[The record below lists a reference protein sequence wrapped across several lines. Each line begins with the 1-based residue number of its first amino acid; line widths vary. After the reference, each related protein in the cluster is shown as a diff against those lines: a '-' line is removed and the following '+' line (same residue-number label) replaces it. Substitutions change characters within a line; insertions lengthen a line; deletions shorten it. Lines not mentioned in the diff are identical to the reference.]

1 MPGKDFRFSE
11 GQVHSHL
18 HEFYSFSHPLLIYYL
33 VGLIVGLLDRWLLQV
48 CNGSI
53 EQGFYSFSY
62 QLASIG
68 ILFTSA
74 MTPLLLREFAIAYSG
89 KRAEDVTALFRRYVP
104 AFYSMST
111 FIGCFVAVHAGTV
124 SYMLGGRQF
133 EKAWLPTAIMAF
145 YPPYQTYGQLSG
157 SVFYATDQT
166 RLYRNIGCIAMV
178 IGLPITFFLIA
189 PRAMFGLNLGAVGL
203 SIKMVVSAFILI
215 NIQLWFNARYLNLSF
230 KRLLYHQFS
239 NISLFLFVAW
249 SVTKLVETACRNMVA
264 VFMVSGF
271 LYTTLCLGLL
281 IYFPALIVLYR
292 EDLTGRVA
300 RLVRRRRGR

>member
-1 MPGKDFRFSE
+1 M
-11 GQVHSHL
+11 
-18 HEFYSFSHPLLIYYL
+18 
-33 VGLIVGLLDRWLLQV
+33 GLIVGLLDRWLLQV

-178 IGLPITFFLIA
+178 IGLPITFFSL
-189 PRAMFGLNLGAVGL
+189 PREQC
-203 SIKMVVSAFILI
+203 S
-215 NIQLWFNARYLNLSF
+215 
-230 KRLLYHQFS
+230 
-239 NISLFLFVAW
+239 
-249 SVTKLVETACRNMVA
+249 
-264 VFMVSGF
+264 
-271 LYTTLCLGLL
+271 
-281 IYFPALIVLYR
+281 
-292 EDLTGRVA
+292 D
-300 RLVRRRRGR
+300 